1 MCEKQKRHHAP
12 YRCPQPQRREDQQSA
27 ITEDLV
33 NNIAEILSSSKPE
46 PNTYDV
52 GAVFTAMVYAI
63 RMLES
68 EVAEHKKAHDHLSR
82 QITALHKRIVTLE
95 NR

>member
-1 MCEKQKRHHAP
+1 MPLRDALNL
-12 YRCPQPQRREDQQSA
+12 SA
-27 ITEDLV
+27 GKTGSPPITEDLV

-68 EVAEHKKAHDHLSR
+68 EVAQHKKAHDHLS
-82 QITALHKRIVTLE
+82 QYVTALHKRIVALE
-95 NR
+95 TR